1 MHWEPEGTMNIHVC
15 VYRGGVHMCVYL
27 GKEFISFLKYSA
39 TTPPPQKQRHMDIHS
54 WLLN

>member
-15 VYRGGVHMCVYL
+15 VYRGGVHSVYL
-27 GKEFISFLKYSA
+27 GKDFISFLKYSA